1 MIAVALPALVEHQ
14 LTLDSD
20 EPTRGAHHTDG
31 VPPLAGRVAV
41 GGPYAVPVT
50 PDFVADDPGLRAFVE
65 REMAQN
71 AYHLVHLSLSFAAG
85 PASPALDRAAI
96 EFRLSAAMAVCQPV
110 AWSMTPLQIT
120 DSVNVER
127 TFRLGPELKLHEFE
141 LSLGSVERTVSGPQ
155 AEIFLQAQRELR
167 ADPAWEFQR
176 TRTMQLYGS
185 YRLVMVIRAGKD
197 DAVSISG
204 TVRAATRGN
213 LLRRYR
219 RELPGPLQL
228 AAVL

>member
-1 MIAVALPALVEHQ
+1 MITVTLPALVEDQ

-20 EPTRGAHHTDG
+20 EPTRGAHGTGG

-50 PDFVADDPGLRAFVE
+50 PEFVAGDPGLRAFVE

-71 AYHLVHLSLSFAAG
+71 VYHLVHLSLSFAAE
-85 PASPALDRAAI
+85 PAAPALDQAAI
-96 EFRLSAAMAVCQPV
+96 ELRLSAATAVCPPV

-127 TFRLGPELKLHEFE
+127 TFRLGPELKLEE
-141 LSLGSVERTVSGPQ
+141 AGLSLGSVERTVSGPRT
-155 AEIFLQAQRELR
+155 EIFLQAQRELR
-167 ADPAWEFQR
+167 SDPAWEFQR
-176 TRTMQLYGS
+176 TRTMRLYGS
-185 YRLVMVIRAGKD
+185 HRLVMVIRAGKD

-213 LLRRYR
+213 LLRWYR
-219 RELPGPLQL
+219 RELPGPLPL
-228 AAVL
+228 TAVL